1 MEHRKEPGEAHAA
14 LMRELHGVVDRFGDN
29 GMPGIERIAI
39 LGQLIGQEI
48 AALPKDTPYGPNEL
62 LASVAANIEAGNR
75 VGTGKSSGSNG
86 SGLLGLGN

>member
-14 LMRELHGVVDRFGDN
+14 LMRELHEVVDRFDTN

-48 AALPKDTPYGPNEL
+48 ARLPKNTPYGPQEL

-75 VGTGKSSGSNG
+75 VGMGKASSNG
-86 SGLLGLGN
+86 SGLVGFN